1 MRKKN
6 LLAVS
11 GCLLMGLVLCTTSY
25 AADKVGYIN
34 VRRLINESKMGKEA
48 KANLRKMSQ
57 EKEALLNT
65 KLQEINRLKEFI
77 NKQGD
82 NLSSRERRE
91 KIEQLQRRYRDY
103 QRLVAD
109 TKEDIA
115 WEDRQLVSIILEKA
129 NDILKKVAKKKK
141 FAIILKDPNAIAYLD
156 PKVDITDLVLKELN
170 GKK

>member
-1 MRKKN
+1 MRNKN
-6 LLAVS
+6 LLTVS
-11 GCLLMGLVLCTTSY
+11 GCLLLGLALCATSY
-25 AADKVGYIN
+25 AADKVGFIN

-48 KANLRKMSQ
+48 KANLQKMRQ

-65 KLQEINRLKEFI
+65 KLRDINRLKDYL

-82 NLSSRERRE
+82 KLSSRKRRE
-91 KIEQLQRRYRDY
+91 KIEQLQRNYRDY

-129 NDILKKVAKKKK
+129 NDIL
-141 FAIILKDPNAIAYLD
+141 
-156 PKVDITDLVLKELN
+156 
-170 GKK
+170 